1 MPYVY
6 TAVCFAIL
14 LNIYI
19 TEENVACMCNGTDL
33 LEGEH
38 EVKKLSKLMK
48 TIPGSSFH
56 RNLYSRVTE
65 NTESYPPS
73 IILL

>member
-1 MPYVY
+1 MSILLYALPV
-6 TAVCFAIL
+6 L

-19 TEENVACMCNGTDL
+19 PEENVSCMCNGIEL
-33 LEGEH
+33 LERESEG
-38 EVKKLSKLMK
+38 KILRKLLK

-65 NTESYPPS
+65 NTES
-73 IILL
+73 